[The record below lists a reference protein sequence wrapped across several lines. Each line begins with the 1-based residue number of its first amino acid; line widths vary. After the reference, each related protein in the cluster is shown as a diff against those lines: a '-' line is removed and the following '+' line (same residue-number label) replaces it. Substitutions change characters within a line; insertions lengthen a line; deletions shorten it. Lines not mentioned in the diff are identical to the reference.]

1 MIDRIRSVDSDPV
14 ELRTQAV
21 ILEHSAAVLAMTA
34 DSLRTVRTQQ
44 QDAELGPVLQRAITV
59 FGASLAGLGDGVGE
73 LGAFVRLVA
82 DDVDP
87 AGVTGSEDAEATHP
101 RRPGQSPVASPPE
114 TAAAELSWL
123 SNVFAEAAAP
133 LTRQRVNLLSAAAA
147 LVTQL
152 PAEQLPRFVYL
163 SSSVATRMLRL
174 TEGLEAAGRAMLAH
188 SDRPTAPETQSHAAA
203 LSDLLVEETAGWLPA
218 HDAMIDGVA
227 GEQTWARI
235 RSYAARPERKDGNHP
250 RAVTVHDT
258 VVPVELPSD
267 R

>member
-1 MIDRIRSVDSDPV
+1 MVDRIRSVRSDPV

-21 ILEHSAAVLAMTA
+21 ILEHSASVLAMTA
-34 DSLRTVRTQQ
+34 ESLRTVRTRL
-44 QDAELGPVLQRAITV
+44 QDAELGPVVQRAITV

-73 LGAFVRLVA
+73 LGRFVRLVA
-82 DDVDP
+82 EEADP

-101 RRPGQSPVASPPE
+101 RRPGQSPVAPPPD
-114 TAAAELSWL
+114 TAAAELAWL

-163 SSSVATRMLRL
+163 SSSVATRMFRL
-174 TEGLEAAGRAMLAH
+174 AEDLEAAGRAMLAH
-188 SDRPTAPETQSHAAA
+188 ADRPTAPETQPPAAG
-203 LSDLLVEETAGWLPA
+203 LSGLLLDETARWLPA
-218 HDAMIDGVA
+218 GNPTIDGVA
-227 GEQTWARI
+227 GEQTWARV
-235 RSYAARPERKDGNHP
+235 RSYAARPEREDGHHP

-258 VVPVELPSD
+258 VVPVELPTEH
-267 R
+267 